1 MNVQLFIVFT
11 MCFLTITGGQ
21 AVEVE
26 RTATSEPK
34 IFLNIRSSGKKLAG
48 FNNVKLL
55 STPFKPI
62 TISKYCSDATEEDF
76 LLGLP
81 VKRRDRFRG

>member
-26 RTATSEPK
+26 RTNWMARERICSQCW
-34 IFLNIRSSGKKLAG
+34 
-48 FNNVKLL
+48 
-55 STPFKPI
+55 
-62 TISKYCSDATEEDF
+62 KYCSDATEEDF